1 MSYENI
7 RVERRERVE
16 ILTVDFPPSNA
27 LDPRVRDDLSS
38 ALQKAQHDDEVWCV
52 IITAAGEKFFMGGA
66 NIKALKELDEAA
78 ALARAQAAR
87 KFLDQIWLMPKPV
100 IAAING
106 YCLGG
111 GLELALACDI
121 RVAAEHAELG
131 LPEVA
136 LGLMPGGG
144 GTQRL
149 PLVLGQGWARYL
161 IMTGQRLKAGQ
172 ALDIGLVQR
181 VSPSGEVLAEALEV
195 ARAINRNGPLGVR
208 MAKQALNASLLMPL
222 AQGLGEENRLWA
234 KLFNTNDLRRG
245 VEAFLNKQKPQYRA
259 D

>member
-1 MSYENI
+1 VQYQY
-7 RVERRERVE
+7 VGVQRRERVE

-27 LDPRVRDDLSS
+27 LDPQVRDDLSR
-38 ALQKAQHDDEVWCV
+38 ALTQAERDDEVWCV

-66 NIKALKELDEAA
+66 NIRALVELDVAG

-87 KFLDQIWLMPKPV
+87 KFLEQLWSMSKPV

-144 GTQRL
+144 GSQRL
-149 PLVLGQGWARYL
+149 PMVLGQGWARYL
-161 IMTGQRLKAGQ
+161 IMIGQRLKARQ
-172 ALDIGLVQR
+172 AMDIGLVQR
-181 VSPSGEVLAEALEV
+181 VSPSGEVIEEAMEV
-195 ARAINRNGPLGVR
+195 ATAINRNGPLGVR
-208 MAKQALNASLLMPL
+208 MAKKALNASTQMPL
-222 AQGLGEENRLWA
+222 DQALDEENRLWA
-234 KLFNTNDLRRG
+234 SLFNTQDLRRG
-245 VEAFLNKQKPQYRA
+245 VEAFLNKQKPLYQA

>member
-1 MSYENI
+1 MEYQYI
-7 RVERRERVE
+7 QVRRQGRVE

-27 LDPRVRDDLSS
+27 LDPRVRDDLSA
-38 ALQKAQHDDEVWCV
+38 ALGRAQGDDEVWCV

-66 NIKALKELDEAA
+66 NIRALAELDQAE

-87 KFLDQIWLMPKPV
+87 KFLDQIWRMPKPV

-149 PLVLGQGWARYL
+149 PMVLGQGWARYL
-161 IMTGQRLKAGQ
+161 IFTGRRLKARE
-172 ALDIGLVQR
+172 ALDMGLVQS
-181 VSPSGEVLAEALEV
+181 VSPSGDVLEEALKIAE
-195 ARAINRNGPLGVR
+195 AINRNGPLGVR
-208 MAKQALNASLLMPL
+208 AAKQALNAAAQMPL
-222 AQGLGEENRLWA
+222 EQAFDEENRLWA
-234 KLFNTNDLRRG
+234 SLFNTKDLRRG
-245 VEAFLNKQKPQYRA
+245 VEAFLNKQRPQYQGE
-259 D
+259 

>member
-1 MSYENI
+1 MEYQHLHLDQ
-7 RVERRERVE
+7 RGRTQ

-27 LDPRVRDDLSS
+27 LDPRVRDELSR
-38 ALQKAQHDDEVWCV
+38 AVARAAGDDDTWTL
-52 IITAAGEKFFMGGA
+52 IITAAGDKFFMAGA
-66 NIKALKELDEAA
+66 NIRALAELDEAQ
-78 ALARAQAAR
+78 ALARARAAR
-87 KFLDQIWLMPKPV
+87 EFLDSLWRMPKPI

-131 LPEVA
+131 LPEVT

-149 PLVLGQGWARYL
+149 PLVVGQGLARYL
-161 IMTGQRLKAGQ
+161 IMTGRRLKADE
-172 ALDIGLVQR
+172 AWSLGLVQS
-181 VSPSGEVLAEALEV
+181 VAPKGMVLDEALEV
-195 ARAINRNGPLGVR
+195 AERINANGPLGVR
-208 MAKQALNASLLMPL
+208 AAKQALNAAAEMALDQSF
-222 AQGLGEENRLWA
+222 EVENRLWA
-234 KLFNTNDLRRG
+234 SLFNTQDLRRG
-245 VEAFLNKQKPQYRA
+245 VESFLAKTKPQYQA